1 MKYYFRYEGTSAK
14 VYKKSEKR
22 GEVLIAS
29 FKYGIDAKEY
39 VEFKNETM

>member
-14 VYKKSEKR
+14 VYKKS
-22 GEVLIAS
+22 EVLIAS